1 MTSGDIESANMEEA
15 AREYC
20 DGVAHSDVFGY
31 KDERGVWG
39 PEYTAWARRTFGKA
53 YMLAKHE
60 FVPVSEAIARAHI
73 DRYRMMHCP
82 SVEHTARLLSREFS
96 EEYEQYLVVF
106 TETYATD
113 GHVAAY
119 DAALYSMPC
128 KVLLDT

>member
-1 MTSGDIESANMEEA
+1 MEEA

-31 KDERGVWG
+31 EDERGLWG
-39 PEYTAWARRTFGKA
+39 PEYAAWARRTFGKA

-60 FVPVSEAIARAHI
+60 FIPVAEAVALAHI
-73 DRYRMMHCP
+73 DRYQQMHCP
-82 SVEHTARLLSREFS
+82 GLEQIARLLSGEFY
-96 EEYEQYLVVF
+96 EEHWQFVAVF
-106 TETYATD
+106 IEVYATD

-119 DAALYSMPC
+119 EAALYSMPC